1 MEIILDHR
9 EAKLIEIFERDHTD
23 IYRTASLPIGDIHI
37 INKVTQQIMLCI
49 ERKTA
54 SDLYSSIRDGR
65 HREQKKRALDNLQ
78 PHQFVYCIEGP
89 HCKLNDMRKK
99 IIDGALLNTIFRDKL
114 RVITTH
120 SVMDTVQLVINLL
133 KKISDNPDWF
143 QEETQ
148 NNVTTIENHVKYE
161 DLIKLQ
167 KKENMTPRV
176 CQILFLAQIP
186 GMSQHI
192 SREVL
197 SNFSCIKSM
206 IVQLSSDLD
215 PIKRLTDIELETITG
230 KKRKLGK
237 VLAKRI
243 YTCLFMDGENFL

>member
-9 EAKLIEIFERDHTD
+9 EAKLIEIFERDYTN
-23 IYRTASLPIGDIHI
+23 IYRTAPLSIGDIHI
-37 INKVTQQIMLCI
+37 VNKDTQQIILCI

-89 HCKLNDMRKK
+89 HCRLNDIRKK
-99 IIDGALLNTIFRDKL
+99 IIDGALLNTMFRDKL
-114 RVITTH
+114 RIITTH
-120 SVMDTVQLVINLL
+120 SVMDTVQLIINLL
-133 KKISDNPDWF
+133 KKITENPAWF
-143 QEETQ
+143 QEEDQT
-148 NNVTTIENHVKYE
+148 NVTTTENHVKYE

-176 CQILFLAQIP
+176 CQTLFLAQIP
-186 GMSQHI
+186 GMSQQVARQI
-192 SREVL
+192 L
-197 SNFSCIKSM
+197 SNYSSIKSM
-206 IVQLSSDLD
+206 IVQLSTDQE
-215 PIKRLTDIELETITG
+215 PIKSLTNIELETSTG

-237 VLAKRI
+237 VVAQRI
-243 YTCLFMDGENFL
+243 YTCLFMDRENFL